1 MYSPHIYLERMLLE
15 GQAFDAYMLWLNI
28 NITDSLINNNHQLE
42 QTREHNLSSFC
53 EQIKLTK
60 DLWLLHPSII

>member
-1 MYSPHIYLERMLLE
+1 MLLE

-42 QTREHNLSSFC
+42 QTREHNLPSFC

-60 DLWLLHPSII
+60 DL